1 MNILGN
7 LVKSMEAELARYSTQ
22 IKGFY
27 FKTNISTVKKSLE
40 SLRKTWK
47 KLEKSL
53 FCSIQRIL
61 NQYINMNMKRTAYHG
76 GDLNRVLIIWL
87 MNDAALTLIMN
98 KIFGFLSTHKSPGT
112 TDTAIRTLY
121 DDVDNVEL
129 ALKPWN
135 KAFIMLNKKDPA
147 TLCCDEMQVTI
158 DLAIEQ
164 MHSLKLSITPK
175 CHAISALVVS

>member
-1 MNILGN
+1 
-7 LVKSMEAELARYSTQ
+7 
-22 IKGFY
+22 
-27 FKTNISTVKKSLE
+27 
-40 SLRKTWK
+40 
-47 KLEKSL
+47 
-53 FCSIQRIL
+53 
-61 NQYINMNMKRTAYHG
+61 
-76 GDLNRVLIIWL
+76 

-98 KIFGFLSTHKSPGT
+98 KIFGFLSTHKRQGT

-135 KAFIMLNKKDPA
+135 KAFIMMHKKDPV

-164 MHSLKLSITPK
+164 MHSLKLSITSK
-175 CHAISALVVS
+175 CYGIAALVAS